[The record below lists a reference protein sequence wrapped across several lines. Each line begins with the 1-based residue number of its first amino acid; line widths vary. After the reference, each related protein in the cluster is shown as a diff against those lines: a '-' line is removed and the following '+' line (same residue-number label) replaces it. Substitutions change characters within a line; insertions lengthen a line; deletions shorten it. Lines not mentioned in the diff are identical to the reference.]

1 MQLTSSTTQ
10 CVPRVSFDII
20 SSVSHKVNTFFIF
33 LYIFFSHCF
42 YTTIYCIYILIHI
55 PFIAYVLFSFMHYY
69 TGLSYSIFSI
79 SFMTGLFSYRYLSI
93 IESFIYAVIVCP
105 ISDAANNDVRARS
118 SHTMTIPLIKPTAKP
133 AIRFTVPITGTLSI
147 FLMM

>member
-1 MQLTSSTTQ
+1 M
-10 CVPRVSFDII
+10 
-20 SSVSHKVNTFFIF
+20 SHKVNTFFIF

-105 ISDAANNDVRARS
+105 ISDAANNDVMARS

-133 AIRFTVPITGTLSI
+133 AIRFPVPITGTRSI
-147 FLMM
+147 LVCILGLCMARIPTKKIKKKKPNH